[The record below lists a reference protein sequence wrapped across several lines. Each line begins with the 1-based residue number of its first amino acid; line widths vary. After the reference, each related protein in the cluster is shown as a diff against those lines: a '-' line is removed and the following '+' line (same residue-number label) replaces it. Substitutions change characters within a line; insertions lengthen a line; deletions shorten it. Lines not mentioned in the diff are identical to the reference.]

1 MLTCALL
8 RVIRVLIR
16 SSKQAWCW
24 CLMPCLVSFFITSL
38 SSSVLWNIGLWNE
51 SYSWPNEPMTNNISV
66 RLWPLFIPHPW
77 YIVPLT
83 LSLAAEVQLPNSDKS
98 LYLSMFVMVSVVTER
113 QAKWDR
119 LWWICTCD
127 QELYQTGIEAYY
139 DEEWMTAVQN
149 IEQSIPEYFKE
160 YRRCLALCDEPYDQR
175 VFAVFHQQ
183 ITSSNI
189 ASRNKLLLGTDERFC
204 YIALLVNSC
213 QSNVMF
219 NEDKCLRLGLSW
231 LRGQTKARR
240 LRPRLML

>member
-1 MLTCALL
+1 M
-8 RVIRVLIR
+8 
-16 SSKQAWCW
+16 SQW
-24 CLMPCLVSFFITSL
+24 PITSL
-38 SSSVLWNIGLWNE
+38 LDCDLCSSRIHDTLCHWHYPQLLKSN
-51 SYSWPNEPMTNNISV
+51 S
-66 RLWPLFIPHPW
+66 
-77 YIVPLT
+77 LT
-83 LSLAAEVQLPNSDKS
+83 LINHITCPCLSWSPWWQRG
-98 LYLSMFVMVSVVTER
+98 YLSMFVMVSVVTER

-119 LWWICTCD
+119 LWWMCICD